1 MECTSTSCETIWTKT
16 RFDSGRSPCL
26 IKAEGKVT
34 MENGKRI
41 EILKMRVGDFKHD
54 FGNPRKISAKKME
67 ELETSMEMLGDF
79 GIFLIDE
86 HDNLIA
92 GNQRAKVLMKKDP
105 DTVVDVKRLVGYSKA
120 ELKSINI
127 KDNTHA
133 GEWDMDLLAD
143 WTSDLVVDLDVGEDK
158 KKEPDD
164 RKIPEMEPL
173 HYEKYDYVMIACRSQ
188 LDYNDLVRKLGIEN
202 RKVLIA
208 KTRKINARA
217 IWYEDM
223 KANLLSDKELE
234 ALKEAA
240 RKGEENE

>member
-1 MECTSTSCETIWTKT
+1 
-16 RFDSGRSPCL
+16 
-26 IKAEGKVT
+26 

>member
-1 MECTSTSCETIWTKT
+1 MDENPV
-16 RFDSGRSPCL
+16 RFRAFSLPVM
-26 IKAEGKVT
+26 AEGKET

-143 WTSDLVVDLDVGEDK
+143 WTSELVVDLDVGEDK

-173 HYEKYDYVMIACRSQ
+173 HYEKYDYVMIVCRSQ

-223 KANLLSDKELE
+223 EANLLSDKELE
-234 ALKEAA
+234 TLKEAA